1 MPLHPEIAAD
11 LAAAAA
17 LGEPPLRSLTAQ
29 AARARAERQPR
40 VGGAPVKV
48 SETLKVPVEGGSI
61 AARLYR
67 PFGDGD
73 ALPGI
78 IYIHGGGWVLCSLD
92 THDNV
97 CRNLAAS
104 IGAIVV
110 SVDYRMAPEYHFPVA
125 SDDCLAAV
133 RWIAAHA
140 SSLGIDPARLVVGGD
155 SAGGNLAAVTALR
168 LRDEGG
174 PALAG
179 QMLIYPV
186 TDDIAAGYPSYTE
199 FAEGFGLTA
208 DDMAWFWE
216 HYVPDPKVRTHP
228 HASPLRAES
237 LADLPPAL
245 VLTAGCDVLRD
256 EGEAYAGRLA
266 ASGVTLDFRR
276 YEGLHHGCAGDY
288 GRLHAVAPFFEH
300 IVTWARSIFH
310 L

>member
-11 LAAAAA
+11 LAVVAAR
-17 LGEPPLRSLTAQ
+17 GEPPLKELSAQ
-29 AARARAERQPR
+29 AARARAEAGPR
-40 VGGAPVKV
+40 VAGAPVRAV
-48 SETLKVPVEGGSI
+48 ETIALPVESGSI

-78 IYIHGGGWVLCSLD
+78 VYIHGGGWVLCSLD
-92 THDNV
+92 THDNI

-104 IGAIVV
+104 VGAVVV
-110 SVDYRMAPEYHFPVA
+110 SIDYRMAPEHRFPVA

-133 RWIAAHA
+133 RWVAGHA
-140 SSLGIDPARLVVGGD
+140 SGLGIDPARLILGGD
-155 SAGGNLAAVTALR
+155 SAGGNLSAVTALR
-168 LRDEGG
+168 IRDEGG

-179 QMLIYPV
+179 EMLLYPV
-186 TDDIAAGYPSYTE
+186 TDDIAAGHPSYGE
-199 FAEGFGLTA
+199 FADGFGLTA
-208 DDMAWFWE
+208 DDMAWFWD
-216 HYVPDPKVRTHP
+216 HYVPDPAERGHP

-237 LADLPPAL
+237 LAGLPPTL
-245 VLTAGCDVLRD
+245 LLTAGCDVLRD

-266 ASGVTLDFRR
+266 AVGVTLDFRR

-288 GRLHAVAPFFEH
+288 GRLKAVAPFFEH
-300 IVTWARSIFH
+300 VVAWARAIFR